1 MEPGEDLRVIS
12 LNQRLDRS
20 GGRVSVEAVP
30 LSGAE
35 VCAACGSARPYA
47 FRFTVNGCPIRQCER
62 CRLGQADASGFDPDR
77 YYTADYF
84 NGQHSDGYADY
95 RGAEPVL
102 RKEFARTVAFVNNLV
117 PSGRLLDIGCAYG
130 FFLQE
135 AQAHYDVAGIEL
147 AADAAKHCRR
157 TGLNVV
163 TGVADAATLAGLGQF
178 DVITMFDVIEHLPA
192 PGEVLSLAARHLR
205 PGGIIVITTGDFA
218 SLPARVMGP
227 KWRLMTPPQHLWFF
241 TRDSIRA
248 MGESIGLKIIDFAH
262 PAKVV
267 PLSLIAFQ
275 LRRML
280 GLRTAPAA
288 GVSGVGMPVNLFDAM
303 RIVLRKKA

>member
-1 MEPGEDLRVIS
+1 MS
-12 LNQRLDRS
+12 A
-20 GGRVSVEAVP
+20 EAVQVP
-30 LSGAE
+30 EGNL
-35 VCAACGSARPYA
+35 CPACGSARPYA
-47 FRFTVNGCPIRQCER
+47 YRFTVNGSPVRQCQG
-62 CRLGQADASGFDPDR
+62 CGLGRAEPNGFDPGR

-95 RGAEPVL
+95 LGAEPVL
-102 RKEFARTVAFVNNLV
+102 RKEFARTVTFIRKFM
-117 PSGRLLDIGCAYG
+117 PGGRLLDIGCAYG

-135 AQAHYDVAGIEL
+135 ARHYYDVAGIEL
-147 AADAAKHCRR
+147 AADAAEHCRR

-163 TGVADAATLAGLGQF
+163 SGVADVPTLSRLGQF
-178 DVITMFDVIEHLPA
+178 DVITMFDVIEHLPE
-192 PGEVLSLAARHLR
+192 PDEVLATAARHLKR
-205 PGGIIVITTGDFA
+205 GGIMVITTGDFA
-218 SLPARVMGP
+218 SVAARVMGP

-248 MGESIGLKIIDFAH
+248 LGETVGLTMIDFAH

-280 GLRTAPAA
+280 GLRTATVA
-288 GVSGVGMPVNLFDAM
+288 GASGIGVPVNLFDAM
-303 RIVLRKKA
+303 RVVLRKES